1 MPLLIALCA
10 FLFTLFL
17 MRPDRVWAQPLPD
30 PALFERLAAPLLLC
44 DVETLTAEKAN
55 PAFVRF
61 FGRKPDAAEPLDRLF
76 GTAFPVKEIQEAAA
90 RGGDTRALPFRF
102 APDTPA
108 CQAVEISVPVA
119 QGNLALL
126 EIRPAEPLCEAPA
139 DAPEGECP
147 QGTSKPERAV
157 PLPKS
162 AERRDRLID
171 GVCRAVETLLAGG
184 NTPLAGKMDQALEI
198 LGLAAGV
205 DRVYVQRNRADAKG
219 RETASRIAVW
229 GGCASVENLDIPPDI
244 VFDKRFADRRAALAS
259 GRCVST
265 LLRDIPAA
273 ERKKFTALGIVSLLM
288 APIMLNETF
297 WGLIGFE
304 DCSRERVWTVGE
316 ERILRAAGTLVGASL
331 AHEQAG
337 EAQRLSEERFRDVAS
352 ATGEVIWELGA
363 NERITFVTPRCL
375 EVMGYTPEEMIGLS
389 IDDIGVRPEFVE
401 RFRTELHRQISEQGF
416 FRNLE
421 HNMLDKSGN
430 VHQARTSGVPLFNAL
445 GEFAGIR
452 ATSVDITAE
461 KASARAVREGLE
473 ALQRANL
480 ELERYATVNRDLA
493 EKALAAAKA
502 KSEFLANIGH
512 EVRTPINVITGMAH
526 LALQT
531 NLDAGQREYIE
542 RVHSAGTSLL
552 QIMNAILDFAR
563 MESETTEADRHPLR
577 LRGVLADSLKA
588 FAAQADSK
596 GIALTAE
603 VDPELPPLLLGDP
616 ARLGQIL
623 SNLLHNAVKFTE
635 QGTIHVDCRVED
647 RRENGLLLG
656 CTIQDSG
663 PGIPAERLPGLF
675 EPFTQVDAST
685 SRRHGGTGV
694 GLALTKK
701 LVETLGGNVSISSVP
716 GEGTRVHFSIFLGY
730 PPEESG
736 WEPASP
742 IVFEAAPS
750 PNAPG
755 AASTAPVSPEAEPR
769 EDLRRLED
777 LLLDDDA
784 EAVQLGKR
792 LRPYLLTLPKG
803 QELLEALASFDFPTA
818 LKLLHRDTN
827 PS

>member
-10 FLFTLFL
+10 FLFTLFF
-17 MRPDRVWAQPLPD
+17 MRPGKAWAQPWPD
-30 PALFERLAAPLLLC
+30 PGLFERLSTPLLLC
-44 DVETLTAEKAN
+44 DIETLTVKKAN

-61 FGRKPDAAEPLDRLF
+61 FREPDAAEPLERLF
-76 GTAFPVKEIQEAAA
+76 GTAFPAKEIKEATA
-90 RGGDTRALPFRF
+90 RGGDTRALPFRPS
-102 APDTPA
+102 PDVPA
-108 CQAVEISVPVA
+108 SQALELTVPA
-119 QGNLALL
+119 ARGNLILL
-126 EIRPAEPLCEAPA
+126 ELRPAEPT
-139 DAPEGECP
+139 GETP
-147 QGTSKPERAV
+147 PDTPERKNPQTTARPERNA
-157 PLPKS
+157 PLPRS
-162 AERRDRLID
+162 AERRDKLID

-184 NTPLAGKMDQALEI
+184 DTPLSGKMDRALEI

-219 RETASRIAVW
+219 REASSRIAVW
-229 GGCASVENLDIPPDI
+229 GGCPLLESLDILPDI
-244 VFDKRFADRRAALAS
+244 VFDKRFADRRTALAS
-259 GRCVST
+259 GRCVSI
-265 LLRDIPAA
+265 LVRDLPVA
-273 ERKKFTALGIVSLLM
+273 ERKKFAASGIVSLLM
-288 APIMLNETF
+288 APIMLHETF

-304 DCSRERVWTVGE
+304 DCSQERAWTVGE
-316 ERILRAAGTLVGASL
+316 ERILRAAGTLVGAAL

-363 NERITFVTPRCL
+363 NERITFITPRCL
-375 EVMGYTPEEMIGLS
+375 EIMGYTPEEMIGLS
-389 IDDIGVRPEFVE
+389 IDDIGVRPELVE
-401 RFRTELHRQISEQGF
+401 RFRVELHRQISEQGF

-421 HNMLDKSGN
+421 HNMLDKFGN

-461 KASARAVREGLE
+461 KANARAVREGLE

-480 ELERYATVNRDLA
+480 ELERYAGVNRDLA
-493 EKALAAAKA
+493 AKALAAAKA

-526 LALQT
+526 LALRT
-531 NLDAGQREYIE
+531 NLDAAQREYIE
-542 RVHSAGTSLL
+542 KVHSAGTSLL

-563 MESETTEADRHPLR
+563 MESATTEADRHPLR

-588 FAAQADSK
+588 FAAQAASK
-596 GIALTAE
+596 GITLTAE

-635 QGTIHVDCRVED
+635 QGAVHVDCRVET

-656 CTIQDSG
+656 CTIQDTG

-701 LVETLGGNVSISSVP
+701 LVEALGGHVAISSVP
-716 GEGTRVHFSIFLGY
+716 GEGTSVHFTVSLGY
-730 PPEESG
+730 PPEENG

-742 IVFEAAPS
+742 AMAEAAPV
-750 PNAPG
+750 PDIPRQAAP
-755 AASTAPVSPEAEPR
+755 SAPPEAEPR
-769 EDLRRLED
+769 EDLRRLEA

-803 QELLEALASFDFPTA
+803 QELLEALTAFDFPTA
-818 LKLLHRDTN
+818 LKLLHHDTGL
-827 PS
+827 S

>member
-1 MPLLIALCA
+1 MPLLIALGA
-10 FLFTLFL
+10 FLFTLFFL
-17 MRPDRVWAQPLPD
+17 RPGKAWAQPWPD
-30 PALFERLAAPLLLC
+30 PGLFERLSTPLLLC
-44 DVETLTAEKAN
+44 DMETLTVEKAN

-61 FGRKPDAAEPLDRLF
+61 FRKPDHSEPLDRLF
-76 GTAFPVKEIQEAAA
+76 GTAFPIKEIKEAAA
-90 RGGDTRALPFRF
+90 QGGDTRALPFRPS
-102 APDTPA
+102 PDVPA
-108 CQAVEISVPVA
+108 SQA
-119 QGNLALL
+119 LALTVPAARGNRILL
-126 EIRPAEPLCEAPA
+126 ELRPAEPTAETSPGP
-139 DAPEGECP
+139 PEHGYP
-147 QGTSKPERAV
+147 QGVSKPRRNT
-157 PLPKS
+157 PLPRS
-162 AERRDRLID
+162 AERRDKLID
-171 GVCRAVETLLAGG
+171 GVCRAVETLLSGG
-184 NTPLAGKMDQALEI
+184 NTPLTGKMDHALEI

-219 RETASRIAVW
+219 REAASRIAVW
-229 GGCASVENLDIPPDI
+229 GGSSSLESLGNLPDI
-244 VFDKRFADRRAALAS
+244 VFGERFADRRAALAS
-259 GRCVST
+259 GRCVSI
-265 LLRDIPAA
+265 LVRDMPVA
-273 ERKKFTALGIVSLLM
+273 ERKKFEASGIVSLLM
-288 APIMLNETF
+288 APIMLHETF

-304 DCSRERVWTVGE
+304 DCSRERAWTVGE
-316 ERILRAAGTLVGASL
+316 ERILRAAGTLVGAAL

-401 RFRTELHRQISEQGF
+401 RFRTELRRQISEQGF

-421 HNMLDKSGN
+421 HNMLDKFGN

-480 ELERYATVNRDLA
+480 ELERYVIVNRDLA
-493 EKALAAAKA
+493 SKALAAAKA

-531 NLDAGQREYIE
+531 NLSTAQREYIE
-542 RVHSAGTSLL
+542 KVHSAGTSLL

-588 FAAQADSK
+588 FAAQAASK
-596 GIALTAE
+596 GITLTAE

-635 QGTIHVDCRVED
+635 QGTVHVDCRVET

-656 CTIQDSG
+656 CAIQDTG

-701 LVETLGGNVSISSVP
+701 LVEALGGNVSISSVP
-716 GEGTRVHFSIFLGY
+716 GEGTTVHFTVFLGY
-730 PPEESG
+730 PPEGSG
-736 WEPASP
+736 WEPASSA
-742 IVFEAAPS
+742 VLEAAP
-750 PNAPG
+750 APG
-755 AASTAPVSPEAEPR
+755 ISRQAAPPAHPEAEPR
-769 EDLRRLED
+769 EDLRRLES

-803 QELLEALASFDFPTA
+803 QELLEALTSFDFPTA
-818 LKLLHRDTN
+818 LKLLHRDT
-827 PS
+827 SLS